1 MTAAMT
7 KLVPNIDVPSAL
19 GVFDGQTRVGTVVK
33 QGGEFF
39 AFDSAGKCIG
49 TFDTQIEATRKIPPV
64 RRESAS

>member
-1 MTAAMT
+1 MT
-7 KLVPNIDVPSAL
+7 KRVPSISAANAL
-19 GVFDGQTRVGTVVK
+19 GVFDGQARVGTVVK